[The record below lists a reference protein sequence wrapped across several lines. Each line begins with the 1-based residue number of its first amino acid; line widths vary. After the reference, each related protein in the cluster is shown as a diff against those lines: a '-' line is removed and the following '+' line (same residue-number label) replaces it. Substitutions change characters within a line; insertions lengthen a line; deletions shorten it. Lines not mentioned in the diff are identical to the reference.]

1 MRKKPIRLMCLA
13 VMLLCVTVV
22 IYRVNDNNKNS
33 DIETPDIA
41 DSGVSDEKNEASIQ
55 CENDFLPV
63 QLVIG
68 NGSTSQNIRLFVSG
82 GICYAFLPTYADMSE
97 LLCGY
102 DEEFLSVALDG
113 QLLARG
119 QRLKAVETGQ
129 TYELVLT
136 DRAGNTVEYPFVFM
150 QSEHLPAVFID
161 TVSGSLDYV
170 NAVKGNEERGNLI
183 CITADGVV
191 DSQSVI
197 SKIKGRGNT
206 SWSSNGER
214 NQYNIRL
221 KEAAGVLGMKSARN
235 WVLQSNKFDNSMMK
249 NKLSYDLA
257 KEIGVPYAIDS
268 RFADLYCNGEYM
280 GAYLIC
286 EKVEIADNRI
296 DPHNKYLVERD
307 DRELLP
313 EESVETVYGPF
324 AVHSPENMTEGEH
337 EYIADY
343 MRRTAESIAYMIDS
357 DDYVN
362 YIDSQSFAKLYAMN
376 EISNDPDANRLS
388 SFFYKEDESD
398 SKLIAGPVWDFDW
411 AYGYDARSREIR
423 VSGFEEGWFE
433 DLYKSRA
440 FRDELRNVF
449 EEIKAVYPR
458 FNGEYFDNAK
468 TQLMASYGMT
478 MIRWQEAE
486 SVEATSAL
494 LNTSVDNLQNNFSS
508 RTEYLLE
515 VFCGEQEYHKVNFV
529 YPGGKEFNHTYVEDG
544 TTISEECV
552 NHIYEVY
559 GCVPCRLEDDTEID
573 WSTYVISEDI
583 AIECRAPEPE
593 EE

>member
-1 MRKKPIRLMCLA
+1 MRKKSIRLMCLA

-22 IYRVNDNNKNS
+22 IYRVNDNKKNS

-41 DSGVSDEKNEASIQ
+41 DSGVSDEKDEASIR

-82 GICYAFLPTYADMSE
+82 GICYAFLPAYTDLSE
-97 LLCGY
+97 LLCSY
-102 DEEFLSVALDG
+102 EEAVSSVALDG

-119 QRLKAVETGQ
+119 QRLKAVETGK

-136 DRAGNTVEYPFVFM
+136 DRADNTVEYPFVFM
-150 QSEHLPAVFID
+150 QSENLPAVFID

-170 NAVKGNEERGNLI
+170 NAVKGNEERGNLT
-183 CITADGVV
+183 CITADGAV

-206 SWSSNGER
+206 SWSSSGKR
-214 NQYNIRL
+214 NQYNVRL
-221 KEAAGVLGMKSARN
+221 KDAAGLLGMKSAKN
-235 WVLQSNKFDNSMMK
+235 WVLQSNTFDGSMMK

-257 KEIGVPYAIDS
+257 GEIGVPYAIDS

-343 MRRTAESIAYMIDS
+343 MRRSAESIAYMIDS

-398 SKLIAGPVWDFDW
+398 SKLTAGPVWDFDW

-486 SVEATSAL
+486 SVETASAR
-494 LNTSVDNLQNNFSS
+494 LNTSVDDLEKYFRD

-515 VFCGEQEYHKVNFV
+515 VFCGKQEYHKVNLV
-529 YPGGKEFNHTYVEDG
+529 YPGGKAFNHTYVENG
-544 TTISEECV
+544 TAIPEETV

-583 AIECRAPEPE
+583 DIECRAPEQE

>member
-22 IYRVNDNNKNS
+22 IYRVNDNNKN
-33 DIETPDIA
+33 PDIA
-41 DSGVSDEKNEASIQ
+41 DSGVSDEKNEVSIQ

-68 NGSTSQNIRLFVSG
+68 NGSTSQNIRQFSLIRCPV
-82 GICYAFLPTYADMSE
+82 P
-97 LLCGY
+97 
-102 DEEFLSVALDG
+102 
-113 QLLARG
+113 
-119 QRLKAVETGQ
+119 
-129 TYELVLT
+129 
-136 DRAGNTVEYPFVFM
+136 
-150 QSEHLPAVFID
+150 
-161 TVSGSLDYV
+161 LDYV

-183 CITADGVV
+183 CITADVV
-191 DSQSVI
+191 MDSQSVI

-206 SWSSNGER
+206 SWSSNEER

-221 KEAAGVLGMKSARN
+221 KEAEGVLGMKSAQN

-249 NKLSYDLA
+249 NKLFYDWA

-313 EESVETVYGPF
+313 EESVETVYGSF

-357 DDYVN
+357 DDYIN
-362 YIDSQSFAKLYAMN
+362 YIDLQSFAKLYAMN

-388 SFFYKEDESD
+388 SCFYKEDESD
-398 SKLIAGPVWDFDW
+398 GKLIADPVWDFD
-411 AYGYDARSREIR
+411 
-423 VSGFEEGWFE
+423 
-433 DLYKSRA
+433 
-440 FRDELRNVF
+440 
-449 EEIKAVYPR
+449 
-458 FNGEYFDNAK
+458 
-468 TQLMASYGMT
+468 
-478 MIRWQEAE
+478 
-486 SVEATSAL
+486 
-494 LNTSVDNLQNNFSS
+494 
-508 RTEYLLE
+508 
-515 VFCGEQEYHKVNFV
+515 
-529 YPGGKEFNHTYVEDG
+529 
-544 TTISEECV
+544 
-552 NHIYEVY
+552 
-559 GCVPCRLEDDTEID
+559 
-573 WSTYVISEDI
+573 
-583 AIECRAPEPE
+583 
-593 EE
+593 